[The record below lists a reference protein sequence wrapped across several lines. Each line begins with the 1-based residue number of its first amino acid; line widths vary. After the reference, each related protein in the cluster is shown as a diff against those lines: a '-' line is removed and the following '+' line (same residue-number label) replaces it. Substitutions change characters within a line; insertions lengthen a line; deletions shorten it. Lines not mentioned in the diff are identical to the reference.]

1 MYYFWGYICN
11 TQKENSIMKTS
22 NVTPTQ
28 KLIIK
33 MLTENTGTHF
43 LDSGFEN
50 GRMWQ
55 RNQGKNFI
63 SEPEVNIEFYEGDD
77 TPLITV
83 STFHYLSGV
92 LNLDPFA
99 IKVNAMLKRKR
110 IKGIDAHWVGE
121 CEDVL
126 ENYNEQIEWKGDQFN
141 TYNYENNL
149 SQILQGRVF
158 IYDNTPYVLL
168 QIHGGADVR
177 GGYTDTQCFELKGYL
192 TGNVDVYGSNDNGD
206 QVDITYNGYSLTDEN
221 GNGVTMLES
230 DNWQFNFQVHDEV
243 YMYTE

>member
-1 MYYFWGYICN
+1 M
-11 TQKENSIMKTS
+11 KKSI
-22 NVTPTQ
+22 VTPAQ

-33 MLTENTGTHF
+33 MLTENTGKHF

-55 RNQGKNFI
+55 RNQGKNFLA
-63 SEPEVNIEFYEGDD
+63 EPEITAEISDGKIDYV
-77 TPLITV
+77 TV
-83 STFHYLSGV
+83 STFHYLSQV
-92 LNLDPFA
+92 LELDPFA
-99 IKVNAMLKRKR
+99 IKVNNMLKRKR
-110 IKGIDAHWVGE
+110 AKGIDAHWIGE
-121 CEDVL
+121 CDEIL
-126 ENYNEQIEWKGDQFN
+126 ENWNEQISWSGDQFN

-158 IYDNTPYVLL
+158 VYDNTPYVLL

-206 QVDITYNGYSLTDEN
+206 EVENTYNGYSLTTEN
-221 GNGVTMLES
+221 GEVIEMNEA
-230 DNWQFNFQVHDEV
+230 DNWTFNFQVYDET
-243 YMYTE
+243 YMYTENVY

>member
-1 MYYFWGYICN
+1 
-11 TQKENSIMKTS
+11 MKNL
-22 NVTPTQ
+22 NVTKQ
-28 KLIIK
+28 LLIK
-33 MLTENTGTHF
+33 MLTENTGKHF
-43 LDSGFEN
+43 LDSGGDN

-55 RNQGKNFI
+55 RNTGKNFEG
-63 SEPEVNIEFYEGDD
+63 EPEVTAEFYEGDD
-77 TPLITV
+77 TPNITV
-83 STFHYLSGV
+83 STYHYLSEI

-99 IKVNAMLKRKR
+99 IKVNNMFKRKR
-110 IKGIDAHWVGE
+110 AKDIDVHWVGE
-121 CEDVL
+121 CDEIL
-126 ENYNEQIEWKGDQFN
+126 ENWNEQIEWKGDMFN

-206 QVDITYNGYSLTDEN
+206 EVSNTYNGYSLTGDNGEN
-221 GNGVTMLES
+221 ITVLES
-230 DNWQFNFQVHDEV
+230 DNWTFNFQIRDEI
-243 YMYTE
+243 YMYLD

>member
-1 MYYFWGYICN
+1 
-11 TQKENSIMKTS
+11 MKTQ

-28 KLIIK
+28 KLIIN
-33 MLTENTGTHF
+33 MLTENTGKHF

-55 RNQGKNFI
+55 RNQGKNFLA
-63 SEPEVNIEFYEGDD
+63 EPEVTAEVSDGQIDYV
-77 TPLITV
+77 TV
-83 STFHYLSGV
+83 STFHYLSEV

-99 IKVNAMLKRKR
+99 LKVNAMFKRKR
-110 IKGIDAHWVGE
+110 NKGVDTHWVRE

-126 ENYNEQIEWKGDQFN
+126 ENWNEQIEWKGDQFN

-158 IYDNTPYVLL
+158 VYDNTPYVLL

-192 TGNVDVYGSNDNGD
+192 TGQVDVYGSNDNGD
-206 QVDITYNGYSLTDEN
+206 EVQNSYNGYSLTGEN
-221 GNGVTMLES
+221 GENITMLES
-230 DNWQFNFQVHDEV
+230 DNWTFNFQIHDEV